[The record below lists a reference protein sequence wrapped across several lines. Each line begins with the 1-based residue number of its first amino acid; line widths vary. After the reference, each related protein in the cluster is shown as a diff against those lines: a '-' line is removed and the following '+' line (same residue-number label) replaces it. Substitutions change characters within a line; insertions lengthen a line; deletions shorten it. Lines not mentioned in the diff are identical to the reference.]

1 MKKDIESW
9 KANNEFALKL
19 EIKNFNDKTLGPL
32 RKISYNI
39 RADLNTFIYKFVEY
53 DGILITMQLLDEC
66 KRKENWDILH
76 VCCKILEE
84 VLKYQ
89 VGISYIWEKPK
100 KYLFVFYELLKINE

>member
-1 MKKDIESW
+1 VDSLLFCDLAGEAKETVKEITKMKKDIESW

-84 VLKYQ
+84 VLKY
-89 VGISYIWEKPK
+89 
-100 KYLFVFYELLKINE
+100 

>member
-1 MKKDIESW
+1 MDSLLFCDLAGEAKETVKEITKMKKDIESW
-9 KANNEFALKL
+9 KANHEFALKL

-84 VLKYQ
+84 VLKY
-89 VGISYIWEKPK
+89 
-100 KYLFVFYELLKINE
+100 

>member
-1 MKKDIESW
+1 MDSLLFCDLAGEAKETVKEITKMKKDIESW

-84 VLKYQ
+84 VLKY
-89 VGISYIWEKPK
+89 
-100 KYLFVFYELLKINE
+100 